1 MNKRFTYLLFALVA
15 VLALVLSACGAQA
28 TEEPMEEPMEEP
40 TEAPMEEPTEAP
52 MEPTEEPMSTLGTEE
67 DPILWVFVPSR
78 EGEEVTTAAEGVADL
93 LHEETGLYFKTF
105 VATDYTAAIEAECSD
120 PPKAHMG
127 SLATFALITAADRGC
142 AEPVLVAS
150 RRGSTSYTGQIIAGA
165 DTGIETLEDIKG
177 KTFCAT
183 EPTSTSG
190 WIIPSVMLRAAGLDL
205 DNDVTVTYAGG
216 HDAAVLGVYN
226 GECEAGAS
234 FVDAR
239 TLIEGDYPDVMD
251 KVKVIEVSIDIP
263 NDGVQFVNSFDPEM
277 KQQIVDALLKIA
289 STEEGS
295 AALNAAYQWD
305 NVEAHGNEFYDP
317 FRQLLDAAGISAA
330 DLQ

>member
-1 MNKRFTYLLFALVA
+1 MKKSLYLLMA
-15 VLALVLSACGAQA
+15 VVVISSMMLSACGPAKV
-28 TEEPMEEPMEEP
+28 
-40 TEAPMEEPTEAP
+40 
-52 MEPTEEPMSTLGTEE
+52 GTEE
-67 DPILWVFVPSR
+67 NPILWVFVPSR

-93 LHEETGLYFKTF
+93 LNAKTGLYFQTF
-105 VATDYTAAIEAECSD
+105 VATDYTAAIEALCSD
-120 PPKAHMG
+120 PAKAHMG

-142 AEPVLVAS
+142 ATPALIAS
-150 RRGSTSYTGQIIAGA
+150 RRGSLTYTGQIIAGA
-165 DTGIETLEDIKG
+165 DTGIASLADIKG
-177 KTFCAT
+177 KTFCAV
-183 EPTSTSG
+183 EPSSTSG

-205 DNDVTVTYAGG
+205 DTDVSVTYAGG

-239 TLIEGDYPDVMD
+239 TLIEGDYPDVME
-251 KVKVIEVSIDIP
+251 KVNVVEVSIEIP
-263 NDGVQFVNSFDPEM
+263 NDGVQFVNSFDPEV
-277 KQQIVDALLKIA
+277 KQQIVDALLEIA
-289 STEEGS
+289 ATEEGA

-305 NVEAHGNEFYDP
+305 GLEAHGNEFYDP